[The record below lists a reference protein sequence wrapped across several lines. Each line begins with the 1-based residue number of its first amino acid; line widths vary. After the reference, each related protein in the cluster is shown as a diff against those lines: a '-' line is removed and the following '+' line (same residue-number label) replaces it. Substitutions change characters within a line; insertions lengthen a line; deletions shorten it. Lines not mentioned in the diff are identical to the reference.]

1 MHRRLHLQ
9 WLAQVVVAVEVE
21 AELPVVEV
29 VVDAVVQLPKLAAP
43 VLAAEAGHPV
53 ELPVV
58 EPPAA
63 VAVVVPLLKVLL
75 QQVPAVV
82 PERPVE
88 HPEALAVAVAA
99 VVRRLLRLDHVRL
112 PTECL

>member
-21 AELPVVEV
+21 AELPVAG
-29 VVDAVVQLPKLAAP
+29 DAVVQLPKLAAP

-75 QQVPAVV
+75 QQVPAVE
-82 PERPVE
+82 PERLVE
-88 HPEALAVAVAA
+88 HPAAVAAVAA
-99 VVRRLLRLDHVRL
+99 VVRRLLPLDHARL
-112 PTECL
+112 PMVCL

>member
-21 AELPVVEV
+21 AELPVV
-29 VVDAVVQLPKLAAP
+29 VDAVMQLPKLAAR

-63 VAVVVPLLKVLL
+63 AVAVVVLLLKVLL
-75 QQVPAVV
+75 
-82 PERPVE
+82 
-88 HPEALAVAVAA
+88 
-99 VVRRLLRLDHVRL
+99 
-112 PTECL
+112 

>member
-1 MHRRLHLQ
+1 MHRRLQLQ
-9 WLAQVVVAVEVE
+9 WLAQVVVAVVVE

-75 QQVPAVV
+75 QQVPAVE
-82 PERPVE
+82 PERLVE
-88 HPEALAVAVAA
+88 HPAAVAAVAA

>member
-58 EPPAA
+58 EHPGA

-75 QQVPAVV
+75 QQVPAVE
-82 PERPVE
+82 PERLVE
-88 HPEALAVAVAA
+88 HPAAAVAA
-99 VVRRLLRLDHVRL
+99 VVRRLRRLDRARL
-112 PTECL
+112 PTVYL

>member
-21 AELPVVEV
+21 AELPVV
-29 VVDAVVQLPKLAAP
+29 VDAVVQLPKLAAR

-63 VAVVVPLLKVLL
+63 VAVVVLLLKVLL
-75 QQVPAVV
+75 
-82 PERPVE
+82 
-88 HPEALAVAVAA
+88 
-99 VVRRLLRLDHVRL
+99 
-112 PTECL
+112 

>member
-21 AELPVVEV
+21 AELPVEVGAELPV
-29 VVDAVVQLPKLAAP
+29 VVDAVVQLPKLAAR

-63 VAVVVPLLKVLL
+63 VAVVVLLLKVLL
-75 QQVPAVV
+75 
-82 PERPVE
+82 
-88 HPEALAVAVAA
+88 
-99 VVRRLLRLDHVRL
+99 
-112 PTECL
+112 